1 MNDKDNSL
9 RKKIFIS
16 YSHQDHICARG
27 IARFLLRQN
36 FDVWIDADKLIAGQ
50 NWAGKFQKILSGEQ
64 RFCEKLQM
72 HWKEDRKKRN
82 IKYYL

>member
-50 NWAGKFQKILSGEQ
+50 NWAG
-64 RFCEKLQM
+64 
-72 HWKEDRKKRN
+72 N
-82 IKYYL
+82 IDEAIKNAEVFIALKSSAVRMGIRTSH